1 MTPTTH
7 AILDLINICLTVGII
22 VATFESWIMLVDLYR
37 HKKRG
42 KGS

>member
-1 MTPTTH
+1 MSPTTH
-7 AILDLINICLTVGII
+7 AILDTINICLTVGII
-22 VATFESWIMLVDLYR
+22 VATCEGGIMLVDLYR